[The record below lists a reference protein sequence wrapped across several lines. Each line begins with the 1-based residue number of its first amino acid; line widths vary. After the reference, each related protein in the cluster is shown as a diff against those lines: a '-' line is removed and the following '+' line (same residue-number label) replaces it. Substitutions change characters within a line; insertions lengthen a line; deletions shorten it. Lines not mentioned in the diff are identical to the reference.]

1 MGTFICEDCNKELD
15 TFHESLQKNNIC
27 DDCFNEQAICDNC
40 GEDMSWCNTCQMFTK
55 TCCVD
60 YGTCQ
65 CS

>member
-15 TFHESLQKNNIC
+15 TFDSSPKTNTC
-27 DDCFNEQAICDNC
+27 DDCFNEQSICNNC
-40 GEDMSWCNTCQMFTK
+40 GENMSWCNTCQMFTQ